1 MIKPSFYMLDI
12 YLEKWITDP
21 LIQVML
27 EVDTQTNE
35 LW

>member
-1 MIKPSFYMLDI
+1 MLGI
-12 YLEKWITDP
+12 CMEKWITDP

-27 EVDTQTNE
+27 EIDTQTNE

>member
-1 MIKPSFYMLDI
+1 MLDI
-12 YLEKWITDP
+12 CLEKWITDP
-21 LIQVML
+21 LIQVMR

>member
-1 MIKPSFYMLDI
+1 MLDI

>member
-12 YLEKWITDP
+12 CLEKWITDP

>member
-1 MIKPSFYMLDI
+1 MLDI

-35 LW
+35 FW